1 MTMVHEQFFG
11 AQDYSDQPQ
20 PVRKPDHLYNYLEI
34 GRAYSKL
41 SHGDKMKVPQLVA
54 TTQLRQNQ

>member
-1 MTMVHEQFFG
+1 MTMIHEQLFG

-20 PVRKPDHLYNYLEI
+20 PVRKLDYLYNYLEI
-34 GRAYSKL
+34 GRAYSIL
-41 SHGDKMKVPQLVA
+41 SHGDKTIVPQLVA